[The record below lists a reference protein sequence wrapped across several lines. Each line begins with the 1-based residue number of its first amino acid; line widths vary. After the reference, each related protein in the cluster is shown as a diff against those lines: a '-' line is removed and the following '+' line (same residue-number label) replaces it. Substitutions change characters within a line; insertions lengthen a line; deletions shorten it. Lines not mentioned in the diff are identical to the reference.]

1 MKILLASTIKR
12 KVSSDMTY
20 SRSRIVYELA
30 DGLAKRGHQVSL
42 LGTADSHVDGV
53 KIIPVID
60 EGFVDMSKK
69 GGYENV
75 FYAET
80 GYLVKAVKKL
90 AEIGN
95 GFDIIHSHGY
105 PEFMN
110 LFASDVIKTPIVV
123 TLHMSSTPQF
133 TPEFD
138 SVLSLFPKAY
148 LIAISDSQKSHFIK
162 SKIYDVVYNGV
173 NLNSFPYSLEKE
185 DYLLWFGRLGQA
197 KKSDGTF
204 VDAKGVSW
212 AIRTAQKTGK
222 KLILSGGVEDK
233 EFFEKEVKPF
243 LNDKIRWV
251 GEISKNQPLSTRE
264 VADYYG
270 HAKAFLMTPNWD
282 EAFGLVIAESMSSGT
297 PVIGFDKG
305 SIPELVDD
313 GENGFLSPYEE
324 GEEGLSKSVEKLFNL
339 SKSEYSLISE
349 KARRKVEENFSVE
362 KMVEGYE
369 KVYGKILEN
378 R

>member
-12 KVSSDMTY
+12 KVSSDTTY
-20 SRSRIVYELA
+20 SRSRIVYQLA
-30 DGLAKRGHQVSL
+30 EGLAKRGHQVSL
-42 LGTADSHVDGV
+42 LGTGDSYVDGV
-53 KIIPVID
+53 KIIPVVDQGFID
-60 EGFVDMSKK
+60 ISKK
-69 GGYENV
+69 EGYENI

-90 AEIGN
+90 VEIGN
-95 GFDIIHSHGY
+95 DFDIIHNHSY

-123 TLHMSSTPQF
+123 TLHMSSTPEF

-148 LIAISDSQKSHFIK
+148 LIAISNSQKSHFVK

-173 NLNSFPYSLEKE
+173 DINSFLFSSEKE
-185 DYLLWFGRLGQA
+185 DYLLWIGRLGQA

-212 AIRTAQKTGK
+212 AIKTAKKTGK

-243 LNDKIRWV
+243 LNDKIQWI
-251 GEISKNQPLSTRE
+251 GEISKNQPLSTQE
-264 VADYYG
+264 IANYYK

-297 PVIGFDKG
+297 PVIGFKKG

-313 GENGFLSPYEE
+313 GQNGFLSPYEE
-324 GEEGLSKSVEKLFNL
+324 GEEGLSKSVEKLFNF
-339 SKSEYSLISE
+339 SKSEYELMSR

-369 KVYGKILEN
+369 KVYEKILAN